1 MDGVA
6 GADARAGRPRA
17 GGLCAG
23 PREGIL
29 GASVLPLP
37 HPAPP
42 MRKLRFPHPM
52 TLLLGCILLA
62 MALSWVLP
70 SGEYARRDDPV
81 TGRSIVVPG
90 TYHAVPAAAVGPFQA
105 LVDIPKGMIDA
116 ADVIFLVF
124 LVGAA
129 FTVVDQ
135 TGALRRAV
143 DALVRGLEGRTW
155 VVIPVISLLCAT
167 GGALIHM
174 QEEFIALVPLL
185 LVVTRRIG
193 YDALVAVAV
202 SVGAA
207 AVGAA
212 FSPIDPFM
220 VGIAQKLAQLPLLSG
235 TGYRLV
241 FLPLALA
248 IWIGGTLRYA
258 ARTRVDPG
266 AAALEPE
273 EPGAVHAGG
282 AEPGA
287 VAVGAA
293 GEHRASERMGTRDAV
308 VLVLM
313 IATFVTYVYGIL
325 KLGWGFN
332 EMSALFFAMGAVA
345 GVVGGLGVGGTV
357 DGFIRGFKEMAF
369 AGILIGFARAIFV
382 VLQDGKIIDTIVN
395 GLVTPVAA
403 LPVTLSALAMMGV
416 QALIH
421 FPVPSVSGQAVLTMP
436 VLVPASDLLGLSR
449 QVTVLAYQYG
459 AGLTEL
465 LAPTNGALVA
475 VLIAAGVRFDRWLK
489 FALPLVALLFALGA
503 VAVVVAI
510 AIGLK

>member
-1 MDGVA
+1 
-6 GADARAGRPRA
+6 
-17 GGLCAG
+17 
-23 PREGIL
+23 
-29 GASVLPLP
+29 
-37 HPAPP
+37 

-70 SGEYARRDDPV
+70 AGEFARRDDAA

-90 TYHAVPAAAVGPFQA
+90 TYHAVPSAHVGPFKA

-135 TGALRRAV
+135 TGVLRRAV
-143 DALVRGLEGRTW
+143 DALVRRLEGRTW
-155 VVIPVISLLCAT
+155 IVIPVISLLTAT

-174 QEEFIALVPLL
+174 QEEFIALVPVL
-185 LVVTRRIG
+185 LVLTRRIG
-193 YDALVAVAV
+193 YDAVVAVAV

-258 ARTRVDPG
+258 ARTRVVPG
-266 AAALEPE
+266 AQPAEGD
-273 EPGAVHAGG
+273 EPGAVHTGLSADAGTQED
-282 AEPGA
+282 APG
-287 VAVGAA
+287 
-293 GEHRASERMGTRDAV
+293 RMRGTDAV
-308 VLVLM
+308 VLLLVL
-313 IATFVTYVYGIL
+313 ATFATYVYGIL
-325 KLGWGFN
+325 KLEWGFN
-332 EMSALFFAMGAVA
+332 EMSGLFFAMGCVA
-345 GVVGGLGVGGTV
+345 GLVGGLGIGGTV
-357 DGFIRGFKEMAF
+357 DGYVRGFREMAF
-369 AGILIGFARAIFV
+369 AGVLIGFARAIYV
-382 VLQDGKIIDTIVN
+382 VLQDGRIVDTIVS

-421 FPVPSVSGQAVLTMP
+421 LPVPSVSGQAVLTMP

-449 QVTVLAYQYG
+449 QVTILAYQYG
-459 AGLTEL
+459 AGITEL
-465 LAPTNGALVA
+465 LAPTNGALMA

-489 FALPLVALLFALGA
+489 FALPLLGLLFALGA

>member
-1 MDGVA
+1 
-6 GADARAGRPRA
+6 
-17 GGLCAG
+17 
-23 PREGIL
+23 
-29 GASVLPLP
+29 
-37 HPAPP
+37 
-42 MRKLRFPHPM
+42 MRKLRFPHPL
-52 TLLLGCILLA
+52 TLLLGFILLA

-70 SGEYARRDDPV
+70 AGEYARRDDPV

-90 TYHAVPAAAVGPFQA
+90 TYHAVPASPVGFFQA

-135 TGALRRAV
+135 TGVLRRAV
-143 DALVRGLEGRTW
+143 DALVRALEGRTW
-155 VVIPVISLLCAT
+155 IVIPVISLLTAT

-174 QEEFIALVPLL
+174 QEEFIAMVPVL
-185 LVVTRRIG
+185 LVLTRRIG
-193 YDALVAVAV
+193 YDAVVAVAV

-220 VGIAQKLAQLPLLSG
+220 VGIAQKLAQLPLGSA
-235 TGYRLV
+235 TGYRMI

-258 ARTRVDPG
+258 ARTRV
-266 AAALEPE
+266 
-273 EPGAVHAGG
+273 EPGSASAEP

-287 VAVGAA
+287 IEVGEAELAA
-293 GEHRASERMGTRDAV
+293 HGRLQTRDAIV
-308 VLVLM
+308 LLLVL
-313 IATFVTYVYGIL
+313 ATFATYVFGIL
-325 KLGWGFN
+325 KLEWGFN

-345 GVVGGLGVGGTV
+345 GLVGGLGVGGTV
-357 DGFIRGFKEMAF
+357 DGYVRGFREMAF
-369 AGILIGFARAIFV
+369 AGLLIGFARAIYV
-382 VLQDGKIIDTIVN
+382 VLQDGRIIDTIVS
-395 GLVTPVAA
+395 GLVAPVAA
-403 LPVTLSALAMMGV
+403 LPVTASALAMMVV

-421 FPVPSVSGQAVLTMP
+421 VPVPSVSGQAVLTMP
-436 VLVPASDLLGLSR
+436 VLIPASDLLGLSR

-465 LAPTNGALVA
+465 LAPTNGALMA

-489 FALPLVALLFALGA
+489 FAIPLLALLFLLGA

-510 AIGLK
+510 AIGLR

>member
-1 MDGVA
+1 M
-6 GADARAGRPRA
+6 
-17 GGLCAG
+17 
-23 PREGIL
+23 
-29 GASVLPLP
+29 S
-37 HPAPP
+37 
-42 MRKLRFPHPM
+42 KLRFPHPM
-52 TLLLGCILLA
+52 TLMLGCILLA

-70 SGEYARRDDPV
+70 SGEFARRDDPV

-90 TYHAVPAAAVGPFQA
+90 TYHAVPSAHVGPFKA
-105 LVDIPKGMIDA
+105 LVSIPRGMIDA

-135 TGALRRAV
+135 TGVLRRAV

-185 LVVTRRIG
+185 LIVTRRIG

-220 VGIAQKLAQLPLLSG
+220 VGIAQKLAQLPLLSA

-258 ARTRVDPG
+258 ARTRVAPE
-266 AAALEPE
+266 AAEADE
-273 EPGAVHAGG
+273 AGL
-282 AEPGA
+282 
-287 VAVGAA
+287 A
-293 GEHRASERMGTRDAV
+293 GEPRLAGRDAV
-308 VLVLM
+308 VLLLVL
-313 IATFVTYVYGIL
+313 ATFATYVYGIL
-325 KLGWGFN
+325 KLEWGFN
-332 EMSALFFAMGAVA
+332 EMSGLFFAMGAVA
-345 GVVGGLGVGGTV
+345 GLVGGLGVGGTV
-357 DGFIRGFKEMAF
+357 DGYIRGFREMAF
-369 AGILIGFARAIFV
+369 AGLLIGFARAIYV
-382 VLQDGKIIDTIVN
+382 VLQDGTIVDTIVS
-395 GLVTPVAA
+395 GVVAPIAA
-403 LPVTLSALAMMGV
+403 LPVTLSALAMLV
-416 QALIH
+416 AHSLIH
-421 FPVPSVSGQAVLTMP
+421 FPVPSTSGQAVLTMP
-436 VLVPASDLLGLSR
+436 VLVPVSDLLGLSR

-465 LAPTNGALVA
+465 LAPTNGALMA
-475 VLIAAGVRFDRWLK
+475 VLIAAGVRFDRWLR
-489 FALPLVALLFALGA
+489 FALPLLGLLFALGA
-503 VAVVVAI
+503 IAVVVAI
-510 AIGLK
+510 AVGLK

>member
-1 MDGVA
+1 
-6 GADARAGRPRA
+6 
-17 GGLCAG
+17 
-23 PREGIL
+23 
-29 GASVLPLP
+29 
-37 HPAPP
+37 

-90 TYHAVPAAAVGPFQA
+90 TYHAVPAASVGPFQA
-105 LVDIPKGMIDA
+105 LVAIPKGMIEA

-135 TGALRRAV
+135 TGVLRRTV
-143 DALVRGLEGRTW
+143 DALVRRLEGRTW

-174 QEEFIALVPLL
+174 QEEFIAMVPVLL
-185 LVVTRRIG
+185 LLTRRIG
-193 YDALVAVAV
+193 YDAVVAVAV

-220 VGIAQKLAQLPLLSG
+220 VGIAQKLAQLPPLSG
-235 TGYRLV
+235 LGYRLT

-258 ARTRVDPG
+258 ARTRVAPG
-266 AAALEPE
+266 SAALEPA
-273 EPGAVHAGG
+273 EPGAVHPEA
-282 AEPGA
+282 AEP
-287 VAVGAA
+287 AA
-293 GEHRASERMGTRDAV
+293 AWADDGERMGSRDSV
-308 VLVLM
+308 VLLLVA
-313 IATFVTYVYGIL
+313 ATFALYVYGAL
-325 KLGWGFN
+325 RLDWSFN
-332 EMSALFFAMGAVA
+332 EMSAIFFAMGAIA
-345 GVVGGLGVGGTV
+345 GVIGGLGVGGTV
-357 DGFIRGFKEMAF
+357 DGFIRGFREMAF
-369 AGILIGFARAIFV
+369 AGVLIGFARAIYV
-382 VLQDGKIIDTIVN
+382 VLQDGKIVDTIVS

-403 LPVTLSALAMMGV
+403 LPVTLSALAMMV
-416 QALIH
+416 AQTLIH

-436 VLVPASDLLGLSR
+436 VLVPASDLLGLPR

-459 AGLTEL
+459 AGITEL

-489 FALPLVALLFALGA
+489 FAIPLLALLFALGA
-503 VAVVVAI
+503 VAVVIAI

>member
-1 MDGVA
+1 M
-6 GADARAGRPRA
+6 
-17 GGLCAG
+17 
-23 PREGIL
+23 
-29 GASVLPLP
+29 S
-37 HPAPP
+37 
-42 MRKLRFPHPM
+42 KLRFPHPL

-70 SGEYARRDDPV
+70 SGEYARHDDPV

-90 TYHAVPAAAVGPFQA
+90 TYHAVPAATVGPFKA
-105 LVDIPKGMIDA
+105 LVDIPRGMIDA
-116 ADVIFLVF
+116 ADVVFLVF

-135 TGALRRAV
+135 TGVLRRGV
-143 DALVRGLEGRTW
+143 DALVRALEGSTW

-174 QEEFIALVPLL
+174 QEEFIAMIPVL
-185 LVVTRRIG
+185 LVLTRRIG

-220 VGIAQKLAQLPLLSG
+220 VGIAQKLAQLPLLSA

-258 ARTRVDPG
+258 ARTRVAPE
-266 AAALEPE
+266 AAELGDDA
-273 EPGAVHAGG
+273 
-282 AEPGA
+282 
-287 VAVGAA
+287 
-293 GEHRASERMGTRDAV
+293 ERMRPRDSV
-308 VLVLM
+308 VLVLV
-313 IATFVTYVYGIL
+313 IATFATYVYGIL
-325 KLGWGFN
+325 RLDWGFN
-332 EMSALFFAMGAVA
+332 EMSGLFFAMGAVA
-345 GVVGGLGVGGTV
+345 GLIGGLGIGGTV
-357 DGFIRGFKEMAF
+357 DGYVRGFREMAF
-369 AGILIGFARAIFV
+369 AGLLIGFARAIFV
-382 VLQDGKIIDTIVN
+382 VLQDGKIVDTIVS

-465 LAPTNGALVA
+465 LAPTNGALMA
-475 VLIAAGVRFDRWLK
+475 VLIAAGVRFDRWLR
-489 FALPLVALLFALGA
+489 FAVPLLALLFALGA
-503 VAVVVAI
+503 VAVVVGI

>member
-1 MDGVA
+1 
-6 GADARAGRPRA
+6 
-17 GGLCAG
+17 
-23 PREGIL
+23 L
-29 GASVLPLP
+29 GASVLPVP

-52 TLLLGCILLA
+52 TLMLGCILLA

-70 SGEYARRDDPV
+70 AGEYARRDDPA

-90 TYHAVPAAAVGPFQA
+90 TYHAVPAASVGPFKA
-105 LVDIPKGMIDA
+105 LVDIPRGMIDA

-135 TGALRRAV
+135 TGVLRRGV
-143 DALVRGLEGRTW
+143 DALVRRLEGRTW

-174 QEEFIALVPLL
+174 QEEFIAMVPVL
-185 LVVTRRIG
+185 LVLTRRIG
-193 YDALVAVAV
+193 YDAVVAVAV

-220 VGIAQKLAQLPLLSG
+220 VGIAQKLAQLPLLSA
-235 TGYRLV
+235 TGYRLF

-258 ARTRVDPG
+258 ARTRVAPG
-266 AAALEPE
+266 SATVDEI
-273 EPGAVHAGG
+273 EPGAVEAGTVE
-282 AEPGA
+282 AEA
-287 VAVGAA
+287 VAPVAVAA
-293 GEHRASERMGTRDAV
+293 DDGTERMRGSDAV
-308 VLVLM
+308 VLSMVL
-313 IATFVTYVYGIL
+313 ATFATYVFGIL
-325 KLGWGFN
+325 KLDWGFN
-332 EMSALFFAMGAVA
+332 EMSGLFFAMGCVA
-345 GVVGGLGVGGTV
+345 GLVGGLGIGGTV
-357 DGFIRGFKEMAF
+357 EGYIRGFREMAF
-369 AGILIGFARAIFV
+369 AGILIGFARAIYV
-382 VLQDGKIIDTIVN
+382 VLQDGKIVDTIVS

-403 LPVTLSALAMMGV
+403 LPVTLSALAMMVV

-475 VLIAAGVRFDRWLK
+475 VLIAAGVRFERWLK
-489 FALPLVALLFALGA
+489 FAIPLLALLFALGA
-503 VAVVVAI
+503 VAVVAAI
-510 AIGLK
+510 AIGVK

>member
-1 MDGVA
+1 
-6 GADARAGRPRA
+6 
-17 GGLCAG
+17 
-23 PREGIL
+23 
-29 GASVLPLP
+29 
-37 HPAPP
+37 

-52 TLLLGCILLA
+52 TLMLGCILLA

-70 SGEYARRDDPV
+70 AGEYARRDDPV

-90 TYHAVPAAAVGPFQA
+90 TYHAVPSATVGPFKA

-135 TGALRRAV
+135 TGVLRRGV
-143 DALVRGLEGRTW
+143 DALVRRLEGRTW

-174 QEEFIALVPLL
+174 QEEFIAMVPVL
-185 LVVTRRIG
+185 LVLTRRIG
-193 YDALVAVAV
+193 YDAVVAVAV

-220 VGIAQKLAQLPLLSG
+220 VGIAQKLAQLPLLSA
-235 TGYRLV
+235 TGYRLF

-258 ARTRVDPG
+258 ARTRVAPG
-266 AAALEPE
+266 SATVEE
-273 EPGAVHAGG
+273 IEPGAVEAGTVE
-282 AEPGA
+282 AEA
-287 VAVGAA
+287 IAA
-293 GEHRASERMGTRDAV
+293 GMPAAAADGTERMRGRDAV
-308 VLVLM
+308 VLLMVL
-313 IATFVTYVYGIL
+313 ATFATYVFGIL
-325 KLGWGFN
+325 KLDWGFN
-332 EMSALFFAMGAVA
+332 EMSGLFFAMGCVA
-345 GVVGGLGVGGTV
+345 GLVGGLGIGGTV
-357 DGFIRGFKEMAF
+357 EGYIRGFREMAF
-369 AGILIGFARAIFV
+369 AGILIGFARAIYV
-382 VLQDGKIIDTIVN
+382 VLQDGKIVDTIVS
-395 GLVTPVAA
+395 GLVAPVAA
-403 LPVTLSALAMMGV
+403 LPVTLSALAMMIV

-475 VLIAAGVRFDRWLK
+475 VLIAAGVRFERWLK
-489 FALPLVALLFALGA
+489 FALPLLALLFALGA
-503 VAVVVAI
+503 VAVMAAI
-510 AIGLK
+510 ALEVR

>member
-1 MDGVA
+1 
-6 GADARAGRPRA
+6 
-17 GGLCAG
+17 
-23 PREGIL
+23 
-29 GASVLPLP
+29 
-37 HPAPP
+37 

-90 TYHAVPAAAVGPFQA
+90 TYHAVPAASVGPFQA
-105 LVDIPKGMIDA
+105 LVDIPRGMIDA

-135 TGALRRAV
+135 TGVLRRAV
-143 DALVRGLEGRTW
+143 DALVRRLEGRTW

-185 LVVTRRIG
+185 LIVTRRIG

-220 VGIAQKLAQLPLLSG
+220 VGIAQKLAQLPLLSA
-235 TGYRLV
+235 TPYRLI
-241 FLPLALA
+241 FLPVALA

-258 ARTRVDPG
+258 ARTRVEPG
-266 AAALEPE
+266 SVAAESL
-273 EPGAVHAGG
+273 EPGAVDAGV
-282 AEPGA
+282 AEVDAPA
-287 VAVGAA
+287 AGAA
-293 GEHRASERMGTRDAV
+293 DLHASERMGSRDTV
-308 VLVLM
+308 VLVLV

-345 GVVGGLGVGGTV
+345 GVIGGLGVGGTV

-403 LPVTLSALAMMGV
+403 LPVTLSALAMMVV

-459 AGLTEL
+459 AGITEL

-489 FALPLVALLFALGA
+489 FAVPLLALLFALGA

>member
-1 MDGVA
+1 M
-6 GADARAGRPRA
+6 
-17 GGLCAG
+17 
-23 PREGIL
+23 
-29 GASVLPLP
+29 S
-37 HPAPP
+37 
-42 MRKLRFPHPM
+42 KLRFPHPL

-70 SGEYARRDDPV
+70 PGEYARHDDPV

-90 TYHAVPAAAVGPFQA
+90 TYHAVPASTVGPFKA
-105 LVDIPKGMIDA
+105 LVDIPRGMIDA

-135 TGALRRAV
+135 TGVLRRAV
-143 DALVRGLEGRTW
+143 DALVRALEGRTW

-174 QEEFIALVPLL
+174 QEEFIAMIPVL
-185 LVVTRRIG
+185 LVLTRRIG

-220 VGIAQKLAQLPLLSG
+220 VGIAQKLAQLPLLSA

-258 ARTRVDPG
+258 ARTRVAPE
-266 AAALEPE
+266 AAEL
-273 EPGAVHAGG
+273 GDG
-282 AEPGA
+282 AE
-287 VAVGAA
+287 
-293 GEHRASERMGTRDAV
+293 RMRPRDGV
-308 VLVLM
+308 VLVLVL
-313 IATFVTYVYGIL
+313 ATFATYVYGIL
-325 KLGWGFN
+325 RLDWGFN
-332 EMSALFFAMGAVA
+332 EMSGLFFAMGAVA
-345 GVVGGLGVGGTV
+345 GLIGGLGLGGTV
-357 DGFIRGFKEMAF
+357 DGYVRGFREMAF
-369 AGILIGFARAIFV
+369 AGLLIGFARAIFV
-382 VLQDGKIIDTIVN
+382 VLQDGKIVDTIVS
-395 GLVTPVAA
+395 GLVAPVAA
-403 LPVTLSALAMMGV
+403 LPVTLSALAMMAV

-465 LAPTNGALVA
+465 LAPTNGALMA
-475 VLIAAGVRFDRWLK
+475 VLIAAGVRFDRWLR
-489 FALPLVALLFALGA
+489 FAVPLLALLFALGA
-503 VAVVVAI
+503 VAVVVGI

>member
-1 MDGVA
+1 M
-6 GADARAGRPRA
+6 
-17 GGLCAG
+17 
-23 PREGIL
+23 
-29 GASVLPLP
+29 
-37 HPAPP
+37 P
-42 MRKLRFPHPM
+42 MRKLRFPHPL
-52 TLLLGCILLA
+52 TLLLGFILLA

-70 SGEYARRDDPV
+70 AGEYARRDDPV

-90 TYHAVPAAAVGPFQA
+90 TYHAVPAQPVGFFQA

-135 TGALRRAV
+135 TGVLRRAV
-143 DALVRGLEGRTW
+143 DALVRALEGRTW
-155 VVIPVISLLCAT
+155 IVIPVISLLTAT

-174 QEEFIALVPLL
+174 QEEFIAMVPVL
-185 LVVTRRIG
+185 LVLTRRIG
-193 YDALVAVAV
+193 YDAVVAVAV

-220 VGIAQKLAQLPLLSG
+220 VGIAQKLAQLPLGSA
-235 TGYRLV
+235 TGYRMI

-258 ARTRVDPG
+258 ARTRMEPG
-266 AAALEPE
+266 SAAAEP
-273 EPGAVHAGG
+273 

-287 VAVGAA
+287 LELGEAELAA
-293 GEHRASERMGTRDAV
+293 HGRLQARDAIV
-308 VLVLM
+308 LLLVL
-313 IATFVTYVYGIL
+313 ATFAIYVYGIL
-325 KLGWGFN
+325 NLEWGFN
-332 EMSALFFAMGAVA
+332 EMSALFFAMGAIA
-345 GVVGGLGVGGTV
+345 GLIGGLGVGGTV
-357 DGFIRGFKEMAF
+357 DGYVRGFREMAF
-369 AGILIGFARAIFV
+369 AGLLIGFARAIYV
-382 VLQDGKIIDTIVN
+382 VLQDGRIIDTIVS

-403 LPVTLSALAMMGV
+403 LPVTASALAMMVV

-421 FPVPSVSGQAVLTMP
+421 VPVPSVSGQAVLTMP
-436 VLVPASDLLGLSR
+436 VLIPASDLLGLSR

-459 AGLTEL
+459 AGITEL
-465 LAPTNGALVA
+465 LAPTNGALMA

-489 FALPLVALLFALGA
+489 FAIPLLALLFLLGA
-503 VAVVVAI
+503 VAVVVGI
-510 AIGLK
+510 AIGLR

>member
-1 MDGVA
+1 
-6 GADARAGRPRA
+6 
-17 GGLCAG
+17 
-23 PREGIL
+23 
-29 GASVLPLP
+29 
-37 HPAPP
+37 

-70 SGEYARRDDPV
+70 AGEFARRDDPA

-90 TYHAVPAAAVGPFQA
+90 TFHAVPAAHVGPFKA
-105 LVDIPKGMIDA
+105 LVDLPKGMIDA

-135 TGALRRAV
+135 TGVLRRAV

-155 VVIPVISLLCAT
+155 IVIPVISLLTAT

-174 QEEFIALVPLL
+174 QEEFIAMVPVL
-185 LVVTRRIG
+185 LVLTRRIG
-193 YDALVAVAV
+193 YDAVVAVAV
-202 SVGAA
+202 SVGSA

-220 VGIAQKLAQLPLLSG
+220 VGIAQKLAQLPLLSA
-235 TGYRLV
+235 TGYRLI

-258 ARTRVDPG
+258 ARTRTAPG
-266 AAALEPE
+266 AAPVE
-273 EPGAVHAGG
+273 EPGAVHAGIADASAPD

-287 VAVGAA
+287 VHTAPADLTAA
-293 GEHRASERMGTRDAV
+293 PERMRTTDGV
-308 VLVLM
+308 VLLLVL
-313 IATFVTYVYGIL
+313 ATFATYVYGIL
-325 KLGWGFN
+325 KLEWGFN
-332 EMSALFFAMGAVA
+332 EMSGLFFAMGCVA
-345 GVVGGLGVGGTV
+345 GLIGGLGVGGTV
-357 DGFIRGFKEMAF
+357 DGYVRGFREMAF
-369 AGILIGFARAIFV
+369 AGILIGFARAIYV
-382 VLQDGKIIDTIVN
+382 VLQDGRIVDTIVN

-403 LPVTLSALAMMGV
+403 LPVTLSALSMMVV
-416 QALIH
+416 QMLIH

-459 AGLTEL
+459 AGITEL
-465 LAPTNGALVA
+465 LAPTNGALMA
-475 VLIAAGVRFDRWLK
+475 VLIAAGVRFDRWLR
-489 FALPLVALLFALGA
+489 FALPLLGLLFALGA

-510 AIGLK
+510 AIGLR

>member
-1 MDGVA
+1 M
-6 GADARAGRPRA
+6 
-17 GGLCAG
+17 
-23 PREGIL
+23 
-29 GASVLPLP
+29 S
-37 HPAPP
+37 
-42 MRKLRFPHPM
+42 KLRFPHPM
-52 TLLLGCILLA
+52 TLMLGCILLA

-70 SGEYARRDDPV
+70 SGEFARRDDPV

-90 TYHAVPAAAVGPFQA
+90 TYHAVPSAHVGPFKA
-105 LVDIPKGMIDA
+105 LVSIPRGMIDA

-135 TGALRRAV
+135 TGVLRRAV

-174 QEEFIALVPLL
+174 QEEFIAMVPLL
-185 LVVTRRIG
+185 LVLTRRIG

-220 VGIAQKLAQLPLLSG
+220 VGIAQKLAQLPLLSA

-258 ARTRVDPG
+258 ARTRVAPE
-266 AAALEPE
+266 AAEADE
-273 EPGAVHAGG
+273 AGL
-282 AEPGA
+282 
-287 VAVGAA
+287 A
-293 GEHRASERMGTRDAV
+293 GEPRLAGRDAV
-308 VLVLM
+308 VLLLVL
-313 IATFVTYVYGIL
+313 ATFATYVYGIL
-325 KLGWGFN
+325 KLEWGFN
-332 EMSALFFAMGAVA
+332 EMSGLFFAMGAVA
-345 GVVGGLGVGGTV
+345 GLVGGLGVGGTV
-357 DGFIRGFKEMAF
+357 DGYIRGFREMAF
-369 AGILIGFARAIFV
+369 AGLLIGFARAIYV
-382 VLQDGKIIDTIVN
+382 VLQDGKIVDTIVS

-465 LAPTNGALVA
+465 LAPTNGALMA
-475 VLIAAGVRFDRWLK
+475 VLIAAGVRFDRWLR
-489 FALPLVALLFALGA
+489 FALPLLGLLFALGA
-503 VAVVVAI
+503 IAVVVAI
-510 AIGLK
+510 AVGLK

>member
-1 MDGVA
+1 
-6 GADARAGRPRA
+6 
-17 GGLCAG
+17 
-23 PREGIL
+23 
-29 GASVLPLP
+29 
-37 HPAPP
+37 

-52 TLLLGCILLA
+52 TLLLACTLLA
-62 MALSWVLP
+62 TALTWVLP

-90 TYHAVPAAAVGPFQA
+90 TYHAVPAASVGPVQA

-116 ADVIFLVF
+116 ADVIFLVL

-135 TGALRRAV
+135 TGVLRRAV
-143 DALVRGLEGRTW
+143 DALVRRLEGRTW

-174 QEEFIALVPLL
+174 QEEFIALVPVL
-185 LVVTRRIG
+185 LVLTRRIG
-193 YDALVAVAV
+193 YDAVVAVAV

-220 VGIAQKLAQLPLLSG
+220 VGIAQKLAQLPLLSAM
-235 TGYRLV
+235 GYRMI
-241 FLPLALA
+241 FFPLALA

-258 ARTRVDPG
+258 ARTRVEPG
-266 AAALEPE
+266 TLALEPA
-273 EPGAVHAGG
+273 EPGAVHPDSVATATAELDAAKPGG
-282 AEPGA
+282 AE
-287 VAVGAA
+287 
-293 GEHRASERMGTRDAV
+293 RMRTRDAA
-308 VLVLM
+308 VLLLVA
-313 IATFVTYVYGIL
+313 ATFATYVYGIL
-325 KLGWGFN
+325 KLEWGFN
-332 EMSALFFAMGAVA
+332 EMSGLFFAMGCIV
-345 GVVGGLGVGGTV
+345 GIVGGLGVGGTV
-357 DGFIRGFKEMAF
+357 DGYIRGFREMAF
-369 AGILIGFARAIFV
+369 AGVLIGFARAIYV
-382 VLQDGKIIDTIVN
+382 VLQDGKIVDTIVS
-395 GLVTPVAA
+395 GLVGPVAA
-403 LPVTLSALAMMGV
+403 LPVTLSALAMMVV

-421 FPVPSVSGQAVLTMP
+421 VPVPSVSGQAVLTMP
-436 VLVPASDLLGLSR
+436 VLIPASDVLGLSR

-475 VLIAAGVRFDRWLK
+475 VLIAAGVRVERWLK
-489 FALPLVALLFALGA
+489 FALPLVALLFAVGA
-503 VAVVVAI
+503 VAVVAAI

>member
-1 MDGVA
+1 
-6 GADARAGRPRA
+6 
-17 GGLCAG
+17 
-23 PREGIL
+23 
-29 GASVLPLP
+29 
-37 HPAPP
+37 

-90 TYHAVPAAAVGPFQA
+90 TYHAVPAASVGPFQA

-135 TGALRRAV
+135 TGVLRRAV
-143 DALVRGLEGRTW
+143 DALVRRLEGRTW

-220 VGIAQKLAQLPLLSG
+220 VGIAQKLAQLPLLSA
-235 TGYRLV
+235 TPYRLI
-241 FLPLALA
+241 FLPIALA

-258 ARTRVDPG
+258 ARTRVEPG
-266 AAALEPE
+266 SVAAASI
-273 EPGAVHAGG
+273 EPGAVDAGVGEGDAPAVSAADLHA
-282 AEPGA
+282 P
-287 VAVGAA
+287 
-293 GEHRASERMGTRDAV
+293 ERMGTRDAV
-308 VLVLM
+308 VLVLV
-313 IATFVTYVYGIL
+313 IGTFVTYVYGIL

-345 GVVGGLGVGGTV
+345 GVIGGLGVGGTV

-382 VLQDGKIIDTIVN
+382 VLQDGKIVDTIVN

-403 LPVTLSALAMMGV
+403 LPVTLSALAMMVV

-436 VLVPASDLLGLSR
+436 VLVPASDLLGLPR

-459 AGLTEL
+459 AGITEL

-475 VLIAAGVRFDRWLK
+475 VLIAAGVRFDRWLR
-489 FALPLVALLFALGA
+489 FAIPLLALLFALGA
-503 VAVVVAI
+503 VAVVIAI
-510 AIGLK
+510 AIGLR

>member
-1 MDGVA
+1 M
-6 GADARAGRPRA
+6 
-17 GGLCAG
+17 
-23 PREGIL
+23 
-29 GASVLPLP
+29 
-37 HPAPP
+37 P
-42 MRKLRFPHPM
+42 MRKLRFPHPL
-52 TLLLGCILLA
+52 TLLLGFILLA

-70 SGEYARRDDPV
+70 AGEYARRDDPV

-90 TYHAVPAAAVGPFQA
+90 TYHAVPAQPVGFFQA

-135 TGALRRAV
+135 TGVLRRAV
-143 DALVRGLEGRTW
+143 DALVRALEGRTW
-155 VVIPVISLLCAT
+155 IVIPVISLLTAT

-174 QEEFIALVPLL
+174 QEEFIAMVPVL
-185 LVVTRRIG
+185 LVLTRRIG
-193 YDALVAVAV
+193 YDAVVAVAV

-220 VGIAQKLAQLPLLSG
+220 VGIAQKLAQLPLGSA
-235 TGYRLV
+235 TGYRMI

-258 ARTRVDPG
+258 ARTRVEPG
-266 AAALEPE
+266 SAAAEP
-273 EPGAVHAGG
+273 

-287 VAVGAA
+287 LELGEAELAA
-293 GEHRASERMGTRDAV
+293 HGRLQARDAIV
-308 VLVLM
+308 LLLVL
-313 IATFVTYVYGIL
+313 ATFAIYVYGIL
-325 KLGWGFN
+325 NLEWGFN
-332 EMSALFFAMGAVA
+332 EMSALFFAMGAIA
-345 GVVGGLGVGGTV
+345 GLIGGLGVGGTV
-357 DGFIRGFKEMAF
+357 DGYVRGFREMAF
-369 AGILIGFARAIFV
+369 AGLLIGFARAIYV
-382 VLQDGKIIDTIVN
+382 VLQDGRIIDTIVS

-403 LPVTLSALAMMGV
+403 LPVTASALAMMVV

-421 FPVPSVSGQAVLTMP
+421 VPVPSVSGQAVLTMP
-436 VLVPASDLLGLSR
+436 VLIPASDLLGLSR

-459 AGLTEL
+459 AGITEL
-465 LAPTNGALVA
+465 LSPTNGALMA
-475 VLIAAGVRFDRWLK
+475 VLIAAGVRFDRWLR
-489 FALPLVALLFALGA
+489 FAIPLLALLFLLGA

-510 AIGLK
+510 AIGLR

>member
-1 MDGVA
+1 
-6 GADARAGRPRA
+6 
-17 GGLCAG
+17 
-23 PREGIL
+23 
-29 GASVLPLP
+29 
-37 HPAPP
+37 
-42 MRKLRFPHPM
+42 MRKLRFPHPL

-70 SGEYARRDDPV
+70 SGEYTRRDDPV

-90 TYHAVPAAAVGPFQA
+90 TYHAVPSASVGPFKA

-135 TGALRRAV
+135 TGVLRRAV

-174 QEEFIALVPLL
+174 QEEFIALVPVL
-185 LVVTRRIG
+185 LVLTRRIG
-193 YDALVAVAV
+193 YDAVVAVAV

-207 AVGAA
+207 AVGSA

-258 ARTRVDPG
+258 ARTRVAPG
-266 AAALEPE
+266 AATLEPT
-273 EPGAVHAGG
+273 EPGAVLPDSVATER
-282 AEPGA
+282 AELDGT
-287 VAVGAA
+287 
-293 GEHRASERMGTRDAV
+293 ERMRTRDMMVLLLV
-308 VLVLM
+308 V
-313 IATFVTYVYGIL
+313 ATFATYVYGIL
-325 KLGWGFN
+325 ELEWGFN
-332 EMSALFFAMGAVA
+332 EMSGLFFAMGAIA
-345 GVVGGLGVGGTV
+345 GIVGGLGIGGTV
-357 DGFIRGFKEMAF
+357 DGYVRGFREMAF
-369 AGILIGFARAIFV
+369 AGILIGFARAIYV
-382 VLQDGKIIDTIVN
+382 VLQDGKIVDTIVS
-395 GLVTPVAA
+395 GLVAPVAA
-403 LPVTLSALAMMGV
+403 LPVTLSALAMMVV

-465 LAPTNGALVA
+465 IAPTNGALMA

-489 FALPLVALLFALGA
+489 FALPLLALLFALGA
-503 VAVVVAI
+503 VAVVAAI

>member
-1 MDGVA
+1 
-6 GADARAGRPRA
+6 
-17 GGLCAG
+17 
-23 PREGIL
+23 
-29 GASVLPLP
+29 
-37 HPAPP
+37 

-90 TYHAVPAAAVGPFQA
+90 TYHAVPAASVGPFHA

-135 TGALRRAV
+135 TGVLRRAV
-143 DALVRGLEGRTW
+143 DALVRKLEGRTW

-167 GGALIHM
+167 GGVLIHM
-174 QEEFIALVPLL
+174 QEEFIALIPLL

-220 VGIAQKLAQLPLLSG
+220 VGIAQKLAQLPLLSA

-258 ARTRVDPG
+258 ARTRVAPG
-266 AAALEPE
+266 SVAPE
-273 EPGAVHAGG
+273 SIEPGAVDTGVVD
-282 AEPGA
+282 
-287 VAVGAA
+287 VAAA
-293 GEHRASERMGTRDAV
+293 PAAAADPHASERMGTRDAV
-308 VLVLM
+308 VLVLV

-345 GVVGGLGVGGTV
+345 GVIGGLGVGGTV

-403 LPVTLSALAMMGV
+403 LPVTLSALAMMVV
-416 QALIH
+416 QMLIH
-421 FPVPSVSGQAVLTMP
+421 FPVPSTSGQAVLTMP

-459 AGLTEL
+459 AGITEL

-489 FALPLVALLFALGA
+489 FAIPLLALPFALGA
-503 VAVVVAI
+503 VAVVIAI